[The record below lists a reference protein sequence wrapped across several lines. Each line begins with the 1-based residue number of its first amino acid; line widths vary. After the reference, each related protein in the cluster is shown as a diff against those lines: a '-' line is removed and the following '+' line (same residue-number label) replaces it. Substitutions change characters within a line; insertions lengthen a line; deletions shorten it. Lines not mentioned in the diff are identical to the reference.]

1 MAANPLRQDWLRA
14 LGGFP
19 ARTPLDAR
27 VVERVE
33 EPRYT
38 REKVWFWSEPH
49 EPVGAYLLLPN
60 GADFPAPAVLCLH
73 QHAGQFHLG
82 KSEPVGLAGDPDMAY
97 ARELA
102 ERGYVT
108 ITPDFKGFEERRDTV
123 LEGARFEHY
132 LASRAW
138 VEGRTLQGRHL
149 WDLIRALDYL
159 HERPEVDTA
168 RLGCLG
174 HSLGGQETF
183 MLLATDERVRAG
195 AVSCG
200 VSTVRSFFD
209 RKITHNWAWYIPGFL
224 DLGDTP
230 ALIELIAPRPL
241 CLLAGRQDRIFPV
254 PGVQAIIDRAT
265 ARYRELGQETAFSA
279 TLFDG
284 GHVFPPDNRQQAYAW
299 LDRWLRPA
307 AEAPAT
313 TAPEGC

>member
-1 MAANPLRQDWLRA
+1 MLKGGATRWPRIHCARTGSARSAAS
-14 LGGFP
+14 

-123 LEGARFEHY
+123 LEGRASSTTSPAAPGSRGAR
-132 LASRAW
+132 SRA
-138 VEGRTLQGRHL
+138 
-149 WDLIRALDYL
+149 
-159 HERPEVDTA
+159 
-168 RLGCLG
+168 
-174 HSLGGQETF
+174 
-183 MLLATDERVRAG
+183 AT
-195 AVSCG
+195 CG
-200 VSTVRSFFD
+200 T
-209 RKITHNWAWYIPGFL
+209 
-224 DLGDTP
+224 
-230 ALIELIAPRPL
+230 
-241 CLLAGRQDRIFPV
+241 
-254 PGVQAIIDRAT
+254 
-265 ARYRELGQETAFSA
+265 
-279 TLFDG
+279 
-284 GHVFPPDNRQQAYAW
+284 
-299 LDRWLRPA
+299 
-307 AEAPAT
+307 
-313 TAPEGC
+313 